1 MEDKYEMCFCH
12 VRVSSKHMPRNF
24 MDFFRS
30 ELHGLTIG
38 MLFNMG
44 VFSLLSVVH
53 TEGPNIE

>member
-1 MEDKYEMCFCH
+1 MG
-12 VRVSSKHMPRNF
+12 
-24 MDFFRS
+24 FFRS

-44 VFSLLSVVH
+44 VLSLLSIVH

>member
-1 MEDKYEMCFCH
+1 MG
-12 VRVSSKHMPRNF
+12 
-24 MDFFRS
+24 FFRS